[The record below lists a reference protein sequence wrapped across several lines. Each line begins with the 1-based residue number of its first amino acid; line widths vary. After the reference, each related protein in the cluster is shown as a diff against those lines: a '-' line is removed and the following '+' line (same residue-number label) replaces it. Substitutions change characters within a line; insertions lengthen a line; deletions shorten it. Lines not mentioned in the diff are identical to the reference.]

1 MEVDA
6 EKRLREE
13 AALKREY
20 VAGGFKLPTE
30 QDPRITPVGRWLR
43 RTYLDELPQL
53 FNVLAGSMSLI
64 GPRPIIAEELALYG
78 EHAEELLSVK
88 PGIFGAWT
96 SLGRNRPDYPERVGV
111 ELDYVRRRSFRRD
124 LAILFCSIPV
134 VLQGQVD
141 NGRRVRAS

>member
-6 EKRLREE
+6 EDRLRDETD
-13 AALKREY
+13 LKRDY
-20 VAGGFKLPTE
+20 LAGGFKLPTE
-30 QDPRITPVGRWLR
+30 QDPRVTRVGRLLR

-64 GPRPIIAEELALYG
+64 GPRPIISEELALYG
-78 EHAEELLSVK
+78 EHADELLSVN

-96 SLGRNRPDYPERVGV
+96 SLGRNRPDYPQRVNV
-111 ELDYVRRRSFRRD
+111 ELDYVRGRSFRRD
-124 LAILFCSIPV
+124 LAILLCSIPV

-141 NGRRVRAS
+141 NGRKAKAS